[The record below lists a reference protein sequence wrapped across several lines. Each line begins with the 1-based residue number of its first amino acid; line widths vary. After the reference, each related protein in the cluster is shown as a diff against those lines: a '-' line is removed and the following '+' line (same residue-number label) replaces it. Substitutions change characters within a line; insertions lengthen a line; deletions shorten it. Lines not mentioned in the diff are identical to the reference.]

1 MTGKRLCA
9 ISLMAAALA
18 VLPACG
24 NTKAGTAAAAD
35 TAVAMA
41 DNAMPLPEVPDSIFD
56 PMDRADYV
64 ILHYWDALPPDDARM
79 GDKDFMDAS
88 FARYAAQFQ
97 YASDYGISYAVT
109 TLLQQMRNY
118 PAAYK
123 RFAELARKHFY
134 RRGSESFCERAF
146 IVWMKEALG
155 SGVLDDGDTQRYEYL
170 LAAAEK
176 NSPGRAAAD
185 FRFTDRNGTARSLY
199 SLPKAQYTLLVFYDP
214 DCDTCH
220 DIISRVRNDKQ
231 LMGPVNSGR
240 VRVLLIDVAE
250 DREAFAADAATM
262 PSRWTV
268 GFDESRVED
277 NDIYIFDNTPAIY
290 LLDASYKVLLKDATV
305 DELTEYAQS
314 VTG

>member
-1 MTGKRLCA
+1 
-9 ISLMAAALA
+9 MAAALA

-79 GDKDFMDAS
+79 GDNDFMDAS

-155 SGVLDDGDTQRYEYL
+155 SGVLDDGDTQRYEGMNTCL
-170 LAAAEK
+170 PQPRRTAPDVLPPISVSPTAMAL
-176 NSPGRAAAD
+176 PGRST
-185 FRFTDRNGTARSLY
+185 RCPKRNIHCSCSMTPTA
-199 SLPKAQYTLLVFYDP
+199 
-214 DCDTCH
+214 
-220 DIISRVRNDKQ
+220 
-231 LMGPVNSGR
+231 
-240 VRVLLIDVAE
+240 
-250 DREAFAADAATM
+250 
-262 PSRWTV
+262 
-268 GFDESRVED
+268 
-277 NDIYIFDNTPAIY
+277 TPA
-290 LLDASYKVLLKDATV
+290 T
-305 DELTEYAQS
+305 T
-314 VTG
+314 

>member
-1 MTGKRLCA
+1 MT
-9 ISLMAAALA
+9 SLLAAAL
-18 VLPACG
+18 VVMPACG
-24 NTKAGTAAAAD
+24 NTKAGTATAAD

-41 DNAMPLPEVPDSIFD
+41 DKALPLPEVPDSIFD

-79 GDKDFMDAS
+79 GDKDFLDAS

-123 RFAELARKHFY
+123 QLAELARKHFY

-155 SGVLDDGDTQRYEYL
+155 SGVLDDGDKQRYEYL

-185 FRFTDRNGTARSLY
+185 FRFTDRAGNVRSLY
-199 SLPKAQYTLLVFYDP
+199 ALPKAQYT
-214 DCDTCH
+214 
-220 DIISRVRNDKQ
+220 
-231 LMGPVNSGR
+231 PVNSGR

-262 PSRWTV
+262 PTRWTV

-277 NDIYIFDNTPAIY
+277 NDIYIFDTTPAIY
-290 LLDASYKVLLKDATV
+290 LLDAGYKVLLKDATI
-305 DELTEYAQS
+305 DELAEYAQS
-314 VTG
+314 VAG

>member
-1 MTGKRLCA
+1 M
-9 ISLMAAALA
+9 
-18 VLPACG
+18 
-24 NTKAGTAAAAD
+24 
-35 TAVAMA
+35 
-41 DNAMPLPEVPDSIFD
+41 F
-56 PMDRADYV
+56 
-64 ILHYWDALPPDDARM
+64 
-79 GDKDFMDAS
+79 
-88 FARYAAQFQ
+88 YA
-97 YASDYGISYAVT
+97 
-109 TLLQQMRNY
+109 
-118 PAAYK
+118 
-123 RFAELARKHFY
+123 
-134 RRGSESFCERAF
+134 
-146 IVWMKEALG
+146 
-155 SGVLDDGDTQRYEYL
+155 
-170 LAAAEK
+170 
-176 NSPGRAAAD
+176 
-185 FRFTDRNGTARSLY
+185 
-199 SLPKAQYTLLVFYDP
+199 P
-214 DCDTCH
+214 DCDPCH